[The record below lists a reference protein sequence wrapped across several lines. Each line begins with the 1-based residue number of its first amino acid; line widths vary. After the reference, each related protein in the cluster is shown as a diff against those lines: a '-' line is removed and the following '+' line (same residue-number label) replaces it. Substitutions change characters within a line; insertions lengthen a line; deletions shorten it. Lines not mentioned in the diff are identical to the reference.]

1 MVAFF
6 TREKV
11 TGEELALDIPRE
23 MKGLPTVLIAS
34 SNIDKTDRLLLG
46 KEWRRPSLPPK

>member
-1 MVAFF
+1 MVALL
-6 TREKV
+6 TGEKV

-23 MKGLPTVLIAS
+23 RKGLPTAQITS

-46 KEWRRPSLPPK
+46 KE